1 MGIRC
6 FDAMF
11 EAGEVGCVKIA
22 RWFGSS
28 CSGDW
33 NDRWFRNALVVWF
46 LEWGRIRT
54 DVERSKVLVVVRSGI
69 WSWWLEEQRGVED
82 DASCEAKLA

>member
-1 MGIRC
+1 VCVKVERDSGVGMGIRC

-46 LEWGRIRT
+46 VEWG
-54 DVERSKVLVVVRSGI
+54 ENGN
-69 WSWWLEEQRGVED
+69 
-82 DASCEAKLA
+82 